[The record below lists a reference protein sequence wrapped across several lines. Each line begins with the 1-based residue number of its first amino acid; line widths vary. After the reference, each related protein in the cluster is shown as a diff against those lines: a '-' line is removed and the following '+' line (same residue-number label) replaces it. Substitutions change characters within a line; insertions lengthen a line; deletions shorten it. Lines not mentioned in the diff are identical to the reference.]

1 MRIDFAALNNQYEIN
16 LVDKLRG
23 FGEDEFLKFWVP
35 DFEIVKNIL
44 NLIDALYESN
54 TLKVELFN
62 VNLKDIDIKG
72 LQDLKNIALD
82 EINRETININI
93 KKSEYQ
99 NYKKK
104 KNKLELRS
112 IDNCN
117 NIGIINDI
125 EKPKLDEFVN
135 NFYIK
140 GLNNL
145 NYKIHNNKKYKI
157 DF

>member
-35 DFEIVKNIL
+35 DSEIVKNIL

-104 KNKLELRS
+104 K
-112 IDNCN
+112 
-117 NIGIINDI
+117 
-125 EKPKLDEFVN
+125 
-135 NFYIK
+135 
-140 GLNNL
+140 
-145 NYKIHNNKKYKI
+145 
-157 DF
+157 